1 MTCKSHKVIFYSQ
14 LNMENISNVSNGKL
28 KQVIFNLMAAI
39 PILKKKKSNG
49 ASEG

>member
-1 MTCKSHKVIFYSQ
+1 MFQ
-14 LNMENISNVSNGKL
+14 MGKL

-39 PILKKKKSNG
+39 PIFLKKKSNG